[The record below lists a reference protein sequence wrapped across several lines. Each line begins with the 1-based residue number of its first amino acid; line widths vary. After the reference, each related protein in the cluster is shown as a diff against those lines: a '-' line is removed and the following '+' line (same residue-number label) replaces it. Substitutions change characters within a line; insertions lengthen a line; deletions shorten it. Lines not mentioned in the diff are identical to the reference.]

1 MLVGTTRFD
10 ATALFRTDEELA
22 EYLRAALEDG
32 DPGAIATV
40 LGDIARSRG
49 ASRLARE
56 TGLSRETIYKTFR
69 PGGNP
74 TLGTL
79 SRVAK
84 ALGFRLTLEPA
95 A

>member
-1 MLVGTTRFD
+1 MAIETNCFD
-10 ATALFRTDEELA
+10 PGAYLKSQEQQA

-32 DPGAIATV
+32 DPGTIALV
-40 LGDIARSRG
+40 LGDIARARG
-49 ASRLARE
+49 ASEFARE

-69 PGGNP
+69 AGGNP
-74 TLGTL
+74 TLETL
-79 SRVAK
+79 SRVAR